1 MSSKSATLL
10 VVFVI
15 AVGAFCI
22 ASVFAAM
29 TGEINILPNETDL
42 LNSSDNSTDDVSV
55 SDSSAD
61 DSGNDYSYSSS
72 SGSGSASS
80 QSQDSGYNHDSPS
93 TPEHNPDGGTH
104 DDSSGGASGTEEGD
118 AGRTP

>member
-29 TGEINILPNETDL
+29 TGEINILPN
-42 LNSSDNSTDDVSV
+42 
-55 SDSSAD
+55 
-61 DSGNDYSYSSS
+61 DYSYSSS
-72 SGSGSASS
+72 SGSGSTSS

-104 DDSSGGASGTEEGD
+104 DDSSGGASGTEEGG